1 MRKCL
6 LFPEAAERSGLAPLC
21 PGQRGIVFMGLR
33 DEEVPRFIVD
43 AVMELKEKGIVG
55 ETAPCALFARSFLAG
70 SGESRGKDLVLLLK
84 RTCRDVLCRLERWV
98 EEQDH
103 RTVMILADYLTMS
116 ASEREKGP

>member
-6 LFPEAAERSGLAPLC
+6 LFLEAVERSGVAPLC

-43 AVMELKEKGIVG
+43 AVMELKGKGIVD
-55 ETAPCALFARSFLAG
+55 EAAPCALFARSFLAG
-70 SGESRGKDLVLLLK
+70 SGESGGKDLVLLLK

-98 EEQDH
+98 EEQDN
-103 RTVMILADYLTMS
+103 RTVMDLTDYLKAS
-116 ASEREKGP
+116 ASEQGKGP